1 MNIIP
6 KPKKIEN
13 HEGYLKSKAISIVNI
28 PEDKRIINSLSHLY
42 VTYDGIP
49 IEFIIGD
56 KVSEAYTL
64 SIECEKITIQAEGNA
79 GVFYAIQTLKQ
90 LFQEEKVPCCYI
102 EDEPDFKYR
111 GFYHDITRGRVPKL
125 ETLKKL
131 VDEMAY
137 YKMNSLQLY
146 VEHTYEFNEY
156 ADSIE
161 RTGHI
166 TAEEIKELDEY
177 CKMNFIELI
186 PSLSTFGHLYELLQ
200 KDRYKH
206 LREVEGFEES
216 EFFWENRMLHHTIDP
231 TNDESFEII
240 KSLIEQYMVNFSS
253 TKFNICC
260 DETFDLKIGKHK
272 DEDTGKLYIDF
283 VSKYM
288 L

>member
-1 MNIIP
+1 MRGDVITLNIIP

-146 VEHTYEFNEY
+146 VEHTSEKYKEQIIL
-156 ADSIE
+156 S
-161 RTGHI
+161 
-166 TAEEIKELDEY
+166 AEGVAV
-177 CKMNFIELI
+177 MA
-186 PSLSTFGHLYELLQ
+186 ELLAVHAGHYIRRKTNTQ
-200 KDRYKH
+200 KWVTNYKEKW
-206 LREVEGFEES
+206 LLDSKDS
-216 EFFWENRMLHHTIDP
+216 ELKEIEKMFLEIEKVTI
-231 TNDESFEII
+231 E
-240 KSLIEQYMVNFSS
+240 KEQN
-253 TKFNICC
+253 K
-260 DETFDLKIGKHK
+260 
-272 DEDTGKLYIDF
+272 
-283 VSKYM
+283 
-288 L
+288 